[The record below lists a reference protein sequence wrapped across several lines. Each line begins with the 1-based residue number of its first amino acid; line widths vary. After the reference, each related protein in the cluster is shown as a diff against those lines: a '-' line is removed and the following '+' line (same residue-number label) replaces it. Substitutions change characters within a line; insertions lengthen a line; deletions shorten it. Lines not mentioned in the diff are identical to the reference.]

1 MPTMSGGDDSAAE
14 RILGVDPGTIRMG
27 YGLLEARGDTPGYLT
42 CGVLTGGPSRAL
54 GERLWR
60 LYQGLLEVVE
70 AWKPAVVSME
80 EAFIPAG
87 DTVGGGPRGSVRSAI
102 MVGQAGAVVLL
113 VAAAH
118 GIPAFTYTPAQVK
131 SSVTSYGRSDKRQVG
146 EMVRLTLGLEQP
158 PRSADAADALAV
170 ALCHLSQRREA
181 ELLRAAR

>member
-1 MPTMSGGDDSAAE
+1 MTGPSAAD
-14 RILGVDPGTIRMG
+14 RILGVDPGTVRMG
-27 YGLLEARGDTPGYLT
+27 YGVLEVRGDAPGYLA

-60 LYQGLLEVVE
+60 IYQGLLEVVE
-70 AWKPAVVSME
+70 GWQPAAIAIE
-80 EAFIPAG
+80 EAFIPGG

-113 VAAAH
+113 AAAAH
-118 GIPAFTYTPAQVK
+118 GVPAFTYTPAQVK
-131 SSVTSYGRSDKRQVG
+131 GAVTSYGRSDKGQVQ

-158 PRSADAADALAV
+158 PRPTDAADALAV

-181 ELLRAAR
+181 ALVQTAVE